1 MKTLPIQTSK
11 SSHTLPETMN
21 FETNDFSNMMFK
33 ITDNRHDQELA
44 NSYGDYAIKIDF
56 SYDEYEV
63 TRKSKGR
70 VFVSTGGIDK
80 RLLSISN
87 LLPKGTGL
95 TNMKKALNANS
106 DKSPEIMDDI
116 KSFFKKELSKLY
128 CKKSRKCPM
137 YYTSSI
143 KHVHSRRNLDSCAVM
158 IVPTDDKIKVFA
170 FMGNIKF
177 SFEVEKDHKL
187 SEKDKAAGFHSLF
200 TVNHTNRTINWYE
213 EQNEFDLDEFDISEK
228 KVVKPKIGSSKL
240 IKTHSL
246 RTTVSSGLVL
256 KFDINAIKNELKD
269 TQKKS
274 NKAELNKIDYQYSD
288 EYIARALA
296 EVENYIM

>member
-1 MKTLPIQTSK
+1 MKTLLIQTPK
-11 SSHTLPETMN
+11 SSHTLPDTKN
-21 FETNDFSNMMFK
+21 FETNDFSKMMFK
-33 ITDNRHDQELA
+33 ITDNRHDDELA

-63 TRKSKGR
+63 TRKSKGII
-70 VFVSTGGIDK
+70 FVSTGGLDK
-80 RLLSISN
+80 KLLSISN

-116 KSFFKKELSKLY
+116 WPFFKEELNKLY
-128 CKKSRKCPM
+128 CKKSRKPPM
-137 YYTSSI
+137 FYTSSI

-200 TVNHTNRTINWYE
+200 AVNHTNRTINWYE
-213 EQNEFDLDEFDISEK
+213 EQNEFDLNEFDISEQK
-228 KVVKPKIGSSKL
+228 AVKPKISSPNL
-240 IKTHSL
+240 IKTHPL
-246 RTTVSSGLVL
+246 RTTVSNRL
-256 KFDINAIKNELKD
+256 KIKYGTELD
-269 TQKKS
+269 
-274 NKAELNKIDYQYSD
+274 NVDYQYTD
-288 EYIARALA
+288 DALERLLA
-296 EVENYIM
+296 EVEN